1 MGYFCKYAETVN
13 KKKFPIFLRI
23 SKICSTFAAR
33 MAEKEVN
40 MREQIVQTAE
50 KMFAEVGI
58 RSVSIDDICKRLGIS
73 KKTFYVYFEQKADLV
88 DAVLEAHDNEKRVA
102 ATKWLASQPIEATL
116 RSTVTQI
123 QKIGK
128 VKETPPML
136 YDLQKYYPA
145 CFERHKKRFEAA
157 HRDMLVQYLHKG
169 KAEGFFRAELEVDFC
184 AEFLTRITID
194 MMADEPERKK
204 DPKRVKLVRFM
215 AETLMR
221 GIVSPKG
228 AEIIDNLDEGKRTK
242 DRCAEGL

>member
-1 MGYFCKYAETVN
+1 MWSEECRVRSVEHSETFN
-13 KKKFPIFLRI
+13 KKKFPIFLCI
-23 SKICSTFAAR
+23 WNICSTFAAR
-33 MAEKEVN
+33 MTEKTEN
-40 MREQIVQTAE
+40 IKEQIVQTGE
-50 KMFAEVGI
+50 ELFAQYGI

-116 RSTVTQI
+116 RNTVAQI

-194 MMADEPERKK
+194 MMADQPERKK
-204 DPKRVKLVRFM
+204 DPNRVKLVRFM

-221 GIVSPKG
+221 GIVSAKG
-228 AEIIDNLDEGKRTK
+228 AEIIDSL
-242 DRCAEGL
+242 